1 MLVAVMKLL
10 REMSLK
16 EMYRG
21 MSPKLL
27 QTILNNAFLMLTYEF
42 MRKLIAIMIVKLMR
56 VSKV

>member
-1 MLVAVMKLL
+1 MLVAVFKLL
-10 REMSLK
+10 KEMSFQ

-42 MRKLIAIMIVKLMR
+42 MRKLIAITLARLLRVK
-56 VSKV
+56 S

>member
-1 MLVAVMKLL
+1 MIKAILKLL

-42 MRKLIAIMIVKLMR
+42 MRRLIAIMIVKLTR
-56 VSKV
+56 VPKM